1 MAQREANVK
10 FRAET
15 AQFDNAIKSSFW
27 SSDILTGSQTG
38 F

>member
-15 AQFDNAIKSSFW
+15 AQFDNAIKSSNSTMSF
-27 SSDILTGSQTG
+27 GAVA